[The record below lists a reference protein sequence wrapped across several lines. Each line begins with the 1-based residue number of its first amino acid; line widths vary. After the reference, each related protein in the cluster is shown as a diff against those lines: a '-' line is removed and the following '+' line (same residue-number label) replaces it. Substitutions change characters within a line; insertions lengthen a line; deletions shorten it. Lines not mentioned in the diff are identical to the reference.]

1 MRTIT
6 TSEDNFS
13 NELLNHI
20 KEKNNKEIPR
30 YIYHYTSIESLFAGI
45 LVNDN
50 NETKVCLRATNAL
63 YLNDPTE
70 VKRSLS
76 FLEKIFGTKI
86 INDYNDYLE
95 YSSNYFVTSF
105 SCNKDELPMWDMYTK
120 DSSGIVLCF
129 DTNMIPQKTS
139 LFNCIYEDDK
149 LIDLIDEFIQNNE
162 NNAKEHNNDLC
173 NKKSLWWFAFIFS
186 LIIIVYAHNEE
197 FGKEFNK
204 DINENLLSILKYAIS
219 LKNPSYNYE
228 KEVRLITIF
237 MDSDEAKEK
246 VKFYYKN
253 NYIIP
258 YIEHYFPKE
267 ALREIIVGPN
277 NDFDRIRFSIKTYL
291 KHIGFEHVK
300 ITHSNI
306 SYRKS

>member
-1 MRTIT
+1 MKIIT
-6 TSEDNFS
+6 TGEDNFN

-20 KEKNNKEIPR
+20 KEINNKEIPR
-30 YIYHYTSIESLFAGI
+30 QIYHYTSIESLFAGI
-45 LVNDN
+45 LINDN
-50 NETKVCLRATNAL
+50 KEQKICLRATNAL
-63 YLNDPTE
+63 YLNDPKE
-70 VKRSLS
+70 VKIGLS

-129 DTNMIPQKTS
+129 DSNMIPQKSS
-139 LFNCIYEDDK
+139 LINCIYEDDK
-149 LIDLIDEFIQNNE
+149 IIEIIDKYIKNNE
-162 NNAKEHNNDLC
+162 NKTKENNNNLYSS
-173 NKKSLWWFAFIFS
+173 KSLWCFAFIFS

-197 FGKEFNK
+197 FREEFNK
-204 DINENLLSILKYAIS
+204 QIDENLLPILKYAIS
-219 LKNPSYNYE
+219 LKNSSYSYE
-228 KEVRLITIF
+228 KEVRLISQF
-237 MDSDEAKEK
+237 MDSNETKET

-267 ALREIIVGPN
+267 ALKEIIVGPN
-277 NDFDRIRFSIKTYL
+277 NDFERIKFSIQTYL
-291 KHIGFEHVK
+291 KYIGFEHVK
-300 ITHSNI
+300 ITQSNI